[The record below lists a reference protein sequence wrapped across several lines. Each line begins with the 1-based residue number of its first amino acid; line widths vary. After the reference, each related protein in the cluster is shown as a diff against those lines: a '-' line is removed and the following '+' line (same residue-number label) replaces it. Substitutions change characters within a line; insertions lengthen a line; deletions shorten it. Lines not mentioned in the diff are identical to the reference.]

1 MTKKF
6 QGFTL
11 QSTLT
16 TSTLHPS
23 ILSPLNPWYITGF
36 SDGESSFIVSM
47 TKDNE
52 YKTGWRVGLAF
63 AIGLDKKDTIL
74 LERIKSYFKVGTI
87 RFSKANNSAIY
98 SVQSVK
104 DISNVIIPHFDKYPL
119 LTQKRADF
127 ELFKSIV
134 DLMNRKVHRTPEGLQ
149 KLINIRASMNEGLSD
164 KLQEVFPD
172 TKPVPRPVIKST
184 EIPDPATVVGPPW
197 NGGGPQPNWL
207 SGFVDGEGCFHVS
220 QRKSGQIQLEFR
232 LSQRDRDLY
241 LLSYLIGYINSGYI
255 KRDTRNS
262 VIYFTITKFADI
274 IDKLIPLFDAYP
286 IQGSKLL
293 DYICFRKVAML
304 MKDKAHLTK
313 EGADKIRDI
322 KKSMNKE
329 RVH

>member
-1 MTKKF
+1 MIKNNKNL
-6 QGFTL
+6 QNLGVPSSTL
-11 QSTLT
+11 ITQHNSRTLT
-16 TSTLHPS
+16 TSTVDTS
-23 ILSPLNPWYITGF
+23 TVSPLDSWYITGF

-74 LERIKSYFKVGTI
+74 LERIKSNFKVGTI
-87 RFSKANNSAIY
+87 RFSKTNNSAIY

-134 DLMNRKVHRTPEGLQ
+134 DLINRKVHRTPEGLQ
-149 KLINIRASMNEGLSD
+149 QLINIRASMNEGLSD
-164 KLQEVFPD
+164 KLKEVFPD
-172 TKPVPRPVIKST
+172 TKPIPRPVIKST
-184 EIPDPATVVGPPW
+184 EIPD
-197 NGGGPQPNWL
+197 PNWL

-220 QRKSGQIQLEFR
+220 LKKSGQIQLEFL

-241 LLSYLIGYINSGYI
+241 LLSYLIGYLNSGYI

-262 VIYFTITKFADI
+262 VIYFSITKFPDI
-274 IDKLIPLFDAYP
+274 IEKLIPLFDAYP
-286 IQGSKLL
+286 LQGSKLL

-322 KKSMNKE
+322 KKNMNKE